1 MPEMMTT
8 DVRAIMDRTPFDV
21 AAVADLR
28 ELLNRDPSRYRTLRE
43 AVANIKER
51 ERKEKDPKPEFH
63 LRLGVGEVLLGRYN
77 SGLEHLKKAG
87 EVGMAYYFRGV
98 ALENQ
103 QQYEQAAEAF
113 AQAHK
118 LGYDPKNSE
127 LHRAGALRRA
137 GHVAEAKKILASQQK
152 HGASSA
158 EFHFQQGCLLAA
170 DGELAAAAAEFEK
183 ALSIDK

>member
-43 AVANIKER
+43 AVANIRER
-51 ERKEKDPKPEFH
+51 ERKEKEFKTEAH

-77 SGLEHLKKAG
+77 SGLEHLKRAG
-87 EVGMAYYFRGV
+87 DNGMAYFFRGL

-118 LGYDPKNSE
+118 LGYDAKNSE

-137 GHVAEAKKILASQQK
+137 GHTQEARKILAAQQK
-152 HGASSA
+152 HSGSSA

-170 DGELAAAAAEFEK
+170 DGELA
-183 ALSIDK
+183 